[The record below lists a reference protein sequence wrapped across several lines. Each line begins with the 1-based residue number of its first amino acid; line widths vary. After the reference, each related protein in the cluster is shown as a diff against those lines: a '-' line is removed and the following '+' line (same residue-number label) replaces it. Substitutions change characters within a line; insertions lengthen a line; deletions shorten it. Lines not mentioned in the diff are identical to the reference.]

1 MKKFILAVLL
11 LAVIVYMSGKKKPEI
26 KNVGN
31 TGANVVVFG
40 DSLSYGYGAPRG
52 QSYPDLIARKISRLV
67 INLGRNGETAVRAAR
82 RVEEVLEQ
90 NPYMVL
96 IEFGGNDFMRGV
108 DFQQTVQAVSDMVDQ
123 VQTAGAVAV
132 VVDTGGYYGMKK
144 YSKAYQKLAKEKG
157 AVFVK
162 GILDGVFGKTALM
175 SDQIHPNAKG
185 YEIVADKVYQGIK
198 DYL

>member
-26 KNVGN
+26 KNVDN

-52 QSYPDLIARKISRLV
+52 QSYPDLIGQKISRSV
-67 INLGRNGETAVRAAR
+67 INLGRNGETAVGAAR

-123 VQTAGAVAV
+123 VQSAGAVAV

-185 YEIVADKVYQGIK
+185 YEIVADKVYQDIK

>member
-1 MKKFILAVLL
+1 MKKIILAVLL

-52 QSYPDLIARKISRLV
+52 QSYPDLIARKIRRSV
-67 INLGRNGETAVRAAR
+67 INLGRNGETAVGATHRI
-82 RVEEVLEQ
+82 EEALEQ

-108 DFQQTVQAVSDMVDQ
+108 DFQQTVQAVSDMIDR
-123 VQTAGAVAV
+123 VQSAGAVAV
-132 VVDTGGYYGMKK
+132 VVDTGGFYGMKK

-185 YEIVADKVYQGIK
+185 YEIVADKVYQDIK

>member
-1 MKKFILAVLL
+1 MKKIILAVLL

-52 QSYPDLIARKISRLV
+52 QSYPDLIGQKISRSV
-67 INLGRNGETAVRAAR
+67 INLGRNGETAVGATHRI
-82 RVEEVLEQ
+82 EEALEQ

-108 DFQQTVQAVSDMVDQ
+108 DFQQTVQAVSDMIDR
-123 VQTAGAVAV
+123 VQSAGAVAV
-132 VVDTGGYYGMKK
+132 VVDTGGFYGMKK

-185 YEIVADKVYQGIK
+185 YEIVADKVYQDIK

>member
-26 KNVGN
+26 KNVDN

-52 QSYPDLIARKISRLV
+52 QSYPDLIGHKISRSV
-67 INLGRNGETAVRAAR
+67 INLGRNGETAVGAAR

-123 VQTAGAVAV
+123 VQSAGAVAV

-185 YEIVADKVYQGIK
+185 YEIVADKVYQDIK

>member
-1 MKKFILAVLL
+1 MKKIILAVLL

-52 QSYPDLIARKISRLV
+52 QSYPDLIGQKIRRSV
-67 INLGRNGETAVRAAR
+67 INLGRNGETAVGAAR

-123 VQTAGAVAV
+123 VQSAGAVAV

-185 YEIVADKVYQGIK
+185 YEIVADKVYQDIK